1 MLIHPLESE
10 EDNSSEGEDE
20 EDLAHLARMEIL
32 HVENARLRAI
42 NAAEDEILRREI
54 EERNVVYRRVHE
66 LEAQIAEF
74 RRHRDEHDN

>member
-1 MLIHPLESE
+1 MLIHPIESE

-20 EDLAHLARMEIL
+20 EDLAHLARMEVL
-32 HVENARLRAI
+32 RAENARLRAI